1 MVLSTTLE
9 TENALACQRDGTQPP
24 IVDPTITPIQ
34 IAFRLMSRS
43 ARSAHSTMPI
53 SSQ

>member
-1 MVLSTTLE
+1 MVLNSTLE
-9 TENALACQRDGTQPP
+9 TENALACQRDGMQPP

-43 ARSAHSTMPI
+43 ASSARSAVPV